1 MKFKFVLSALGSVL
15 VPFAV
20 HSATLTGVPMQ
31 GMMAMPEVAYRT
43 NDAMIHVMMPMDV
56 PQLTPLLISNPADSF
71 DPLDP
76 WFGALDPSAQGLSF
90 SRRYGFV
97 ISMMGTDPLPPGTQM
112 WIRKLSGPADLKF
125 YRYNGSAPKEFTPI
139 FGTEGSTNA
148 LFWNQMM
155 FHPAV
160 TAPPGTNPY
169 SATFEVYLYD
179 TVNGQDVPGSSS
191 GPLAFNFTNVSDGR
205 PELSLAPKVFV
216 AWPTGTAP
224 NWVLES
230 ASSITSTNWTG
241 VTNTPV
247 TVDGQPGVVLDS
259 GATQQYFRMRNIP

>member
-1 MKFKFVLSALGSVL
+1 MNKTFLLSALVCALIRPAAFST
-15 VPFAV
+15 
-20 HSATLTGVPMQ
+20 TLTGVPMQ
-31 GMMAMPEVAYRT
+31 GMMAMPEVAYDT
-43 NDAMIHVMMPMDV
+43 NDARIHVMMPMDV
-56 PQLTPLLISNPADSF
+56 PQLTPLLISNPADNF

-76 WFGALDPSAQGLSF
+76 WFSALDPSAQGLSF

-139 FGTEGSTNA
+139 FGTEGATNA
-148 LFWNQMM
+148 LYWNQMM

-160 TAPPGTNPY
+160 TAPPSTNPY
-169 SATFEVYLYD
+169 AATFEVYLYD
-179 TVNGQDVPGSSS
+179 TVSEQDVPGSSS
-191 GPLAFNFTNVSDGR
+191 GPLVFNFTNVADGR

-216 AWPTGTAP
+216 AWPSGTAS

-230 ASSITSTNWTG
+230 APSITATNWTG
-241 VTNTPV
+241 VTNIPV

-259 GATQQYFRMRNIP
+259 GATQQYFRMRYIP

>member
-1 MKFKFVLSALGSVL
+1 MKNRFLLGALLGVL
-15 VPFAV
+15 VPSFTFG
-20 HSATLTGVPMQ
+20 ATLTGVPMQ

-43 NDAMIHVMMPMDV
+43 NDARIHVMMPVDV
-56 PQLTPLLISNPADSF
+56 PALTPLLVSNPADNF

-76 WFGALDPSAQGLSF
+76 WFSALDPSVQGLSF

-139 FGTEGSTNA
+139 FGTAGATNA
-148 LFWNQMM
+148 LYWDQMM

-160 TAPPGTNPY
+160 TAPPGTNSY
-169 SATFEVYLYD
+169 AATFEVYLYD
-179 TVNGQDVPGSSS
+179 TVSGQDVPGSSS
-191 GPLAFNFTNVSDGR
+191 GPLEFNFTNLDDGR
-205 PELSLAPKVFV
+205 PELGLAPKMFV
-216 AWPTGTAP
+216 AWPSGTAP

-230 ASSITSTNWTG
+230 APAPFATNWTS

-259 GATQQYFRMRNIP
+259 SATQQYFRMRYVP